1 MNGSLSRR
9 DVGRLS
15 ALAAVALLAMPAA
28 QAQTEDKFPAKPVR
42 IMYPF
47 AAGGGMEVV
56 LRVMAEDMQKST
68 GQPFI
73 VENRTGAGGSIAAN
87 AAATAAPDGYTLFVG
102 PIGISAITPH
112 LRKLPYDARRD
123 LVAVAKLSEFSSAYV
138 VSNALPVKTLPE
150 FIAYAKAHPGKVT
163 YATSGVGS
171 QGHLGGEM
179 LQKAWG
185 IKMTHVPYKGA
196 AEISIDLIAGRVDL
210 SSDVTM
216 LQYVKQGKA
225 RLLATASATRLA
237 DFPDVPTLAETG
249 VPDPRATG
257 TWFGA
262 FAPKGTPQPIIDKL
276 AAAFEKALKNPDV
289 IARMQPY
296 AMSPAFA
303 GPAAFEKQWAH
314 DDELYGKTIRELG
327 LKLEN

>member
-1 MNGSLSRR
+1 
-9 DVGRLS
+9 
-15 ALAAVALLAMPAA
+15 
-28 QAQTEDKFPAKPVR
+28 
-42 IMYPF
+42 
-47 AAGGGMEVV
+47 
-56 LRVMAEDMQKST
+56 
-68 GQPFI
+68 
-73 VENRTGAGGSIAAN
+73 
-87 AAATAAPDGYTLFVG
+87 
-102 PIGISAITPH
+102 
-112 LRKLPYDARRD
+112 
-123 LVAVAKLSEFSSAYV
+123 
-138 VSNALPVKTLPE
+138 
-150 FIAYAKAHPGKVT
+150 
-163 YATSGVGS
+163 
-171 QGHLGGEM
+171 
-179 LQKAWG
+179 
-185 IKMTHVPYKGA
+185 MTHVPYKGA

-262 FAPKGTPQPIIDKL
+262 FAPRGTPQPIIDKL